1 MFIVPMALFA
11 LVPFVIIHCMPG
23 KKSFAVTAIIFI
35 GLLIFLHFDAKN
47 ADGPGAFLG
56 LIFYYLMIYGTIA
69 GLLTKAITLLMAR
82 KGVSSKKRFLVR
94 VLGVALIPC
103 FVYLPQLYNEWNH
116 RAPTDDCNYDMITFS
131 INGHLFQLPSLNIVT
146 ANSGNG
152 RSYGGDLS
160 DFFAFHGNKSYR
172 KFCDAFDNGHEPAS
186 VNAIT
191 ISFERLA
198 RAKAANKQF
207 VSLCKQANWPDAICE
222 YSAPPYKVPD
232 GYPSEI
238 SIYHKNNF
246 FAGFFGGGWDAA
258 RVNEKMEAA
267 ITPSDI
273 EGFRFDGHYYY
284 SLSNVNNIVL
294 ALKCFKSANGLYC
307 SSDESYTGD
316 VFIHW
321 AGIVNE
327 STPLA
332 SAMVLR
338 EKAKQF
344 IDNLHNTNKDSSR

>member
-1 MFIVPMALFA
+1 MLIVLIALFA

-23 KKSFAVTAIIFI
+23 KQSFAVTAVIFI

-47 ADGPGAFLG
+47 ADGLGAFLG
-56 LIFYYLMIYGTIA
+56 LILYYLIICGTIA

-103 FVYLPQLYNEWNH
+103 FVYLPQLYNEWDH
-116 RAPTDDCNYDMITFS
+116 RAPKTECNYDIITFS
-131 INGHLFQLPSLNIVT
+131 INGQLFQLPSLNIVT

-152 RSYGGDLS
+152 RPANSNMSG
-160 DFFAFHGNKSYR
+160 FFTFHGNKSYR
-172 KFCDAFDNGHEPAS
+172 KFCDAFDNGNEPAS

-191 ISFERLA
+191 ISLERLA
-198 RAKAANKQF
+198 RAKAMNEQF
-207 VSLCKQANWPDAICE
+207 VSLCKKANWPNAICE
-222 YSAPPYKVPD
+222 YTAPPYKAPD
-232 GYPSEI
+232 GYPSKI

-246 FAGFFGGGWDAA
+246 SASFFGGGWDAA
-258 RVNEKMEAA
+258 RLKEKMNPAN
-267 ITPSDI
+267 TPSDI

-284 SLSNVNNIVL
+284 SLSNVNNIEL

-307 SSDESYTGD
+307 SSDEPYAGD
-316 VFIHW
+316 VFMHW

-332 SAMVLR
+332 SAMALR
-338 EKAKQF
+338 EKTKELISF
-344 IDNLHNTNKDSSR
+344 IQKKPSG